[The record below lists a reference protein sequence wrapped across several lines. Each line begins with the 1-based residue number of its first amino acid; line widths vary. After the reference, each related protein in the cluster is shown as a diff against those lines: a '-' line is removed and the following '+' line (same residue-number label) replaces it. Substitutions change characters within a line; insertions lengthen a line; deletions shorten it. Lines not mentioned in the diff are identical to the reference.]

1 MMNQAVL
8 FLLDVLVQPFAALLL
23 LRFHAGWMRVP
34 MRNPIGE
41 FVMALSDFAVLRA
54 RRYVP
59 RGWGLDTASL
69 LLAFI
74 VEGVYL
80 VLQLGAQG
88 YPFTSFPLPG
98 LMAWTLVKLLVLSV
112 YLLMMMLF
120 VQAVL
125 SWINPYSPFAPVA
138 ASFTQRFL
146 EPVRRIVPMVGSID
160 FSVLALLIICQLI
173 LIIPVGWLEHLVS
186 RML

>member
-1 MMNQAVL
+1 MLSQAVL

-23 LRFHAGWMRVP
+23 LRFHAGWLRAP
-34 MRNPIGE
+34 MRNSIGE
-41 FVMALSDFAVLRA
+41 FVMALSDFAVLRV

-59 RGWGLDTASL
+59 PVLGFDTASL

-74 VEGVYL
+74 VEGLYL
-80 VLQLGAQG
+80 VMQLWAQG
-88 YPFTSFPLPG
+88 YPYTVFPVPG
-98 LMAWTLVKLLVLSV
+98 LLAWALVKLLVLSI

-125 SWINPYSPFAPVA
+125 SWVNPHSPVAPVA
-138 ASFTQRFL
+138 AAFTQRFL
-146 EPVRRIVPMVGSID
+146 NPVRRIVPMAGNID
-160 FSVLALLIICQLI
+160 FSVLALLIICQLL
-173 LIIPVGWLEHLVS
+173 LIVPVGWLEHLVS

>member
-1 MMNQAVL
+1 MLSQAVL

-23 LRFHAGWMRVP
+23 LRFHAGWLRAP
-34 MRNPIGE
+34 MRNSIGE

-54 RRYVP
+54 RRFIP
-59 RGWGLDTASL
+59 ALWGFDTASL
-69 LLAFI
+69 LLALS
-74 VEGVYL
+74 VEWLYL
-80 VLQLGAQG
+80 AMQLWAQG
-88 YPFTSFPLPG
+88 YPYTVFPLPG
-98 LMAWTLVKLLVLSV
+98 LLAWALVKLLVLSI

-125 SWINPYSPFAPVA
+125 SWVNPHSPVAPVA
-138 ASFTQRFL
+138 AAFTQRFL
-146 EPVRRIVPMVGSID
+146 NPIRRIVPMVGNID
-160 FSVLALLIICQLI
+160 FSVLALLIICQLL